1 MVKDVV
7 SVKYKEHDVGAV
19 SFNSETG
26 IGLFEFEPRFYQ
38 NRYRAIT
45 YKNAFISKNIFISRS

>member
-19 SFNSETG
+19 SFNTETG
-26 IGLFEFEPRFYQ
+26 ISSFELAMSPLSVEF
-38 NRYRAIT
+38 
-45 YKNAFISKNIFISRS
+45 